1 MLLNST
7 NDSSKR
13 NRLLEMALVIDTHPD
28 WWRFPTEKVVEG
40 FLGTDPIFIVGDQ
53 PSTSQWSVN
62 NRNRRGF
69 YDALVKIG
77 AANAHLTDLYK
88 RRGSSGELRRQIP
101 DDLQEHVKFFRKE
114 VELLNPTMVL
124 ALGDLAYQF
133 LALLTPELKPKLKRV
148 WHFSYAVRY
157 GKLSEYESQL
167 RDAIGGA

>member
-1 MLLNST
+1 MNSI
-7 NDSSKR
+7 NNSSKR
-13 NRLLEMALVIDTHPD
+13 TQLLEMALVIDSHPN

-40 FLGTDPIFIVGDQ
+40 FLGTDPLFIVGDQ
-53 PSTSQWSVN
+53 PSTSQWNVN

-69 YDALVKIG
+69 YDTLAKIG

-88 RRGSSGELRRQIP
+88 LGGSSGELIRQIP

-114 VELLNPTMVL
+114 VELLNPTRVL

-133 LALLTPELKPKLKRV
+133 LALLTPELTPKLKRV

-157 GKLSEYESQL
+157 SKLSEYESQL

>member
-1 MLLNST
+1 
-7 NDSSKR
+7 
-13 NRLLEMALVIDTHPD
+13 MALVIDSHPN

-53 PSTSQWSVN
+53 PSTSQWNVN

-69 YDALVKIG
+69 YDTLIKIG

-88 RRGSSGELRRQIP
+88 RRGSSGELSRRIP
-101 DDLQEHVKFFRKE
+101 DDLQEHVEFFRKE
-114 VELLNPTMVL
+114 VDLLNPTRIL
-124 ALGDLAYQF
+124 ALGNLAYQF
-133 LALLTPELKPKLKRV
+133 LALLTPELIPKLKRV

-157 GKLSEYESQL
+157 GTLSEYESQL